1 MTVTSDAS
9 GTWGCGAFQ
18 HQTPAKWFQLQ
29 WPPSWAS
36 VSIAAKE
43 LFPVVASAAMWGGSW
58 TKSRVVFQCDNMA
71 TVQVLSSGSS
81 RDPTMARLLRCLF
94 FFEAYYGFEHE
105 AKHVRGVDN
114 VAADALSRNRA
125 DLFLSLLPHAGSPI
139 THAATLFV
147 GSTPT
152 GHRALLDITSLE
164 QLVSHYFAG
173 GLAQRTRSSYS
184 SAQRRYLAFC
194 QTYHLSPLPLSEYNV
209 CLFAALLASEGC
221 LYSLDWTTGME

>member
-1 MTVTSDAS
+1 MTVTSDAL

-125 DLFLSLLPHAGSPI
+125 DLFLSLLPQAHRSP
-139 THAATLFV
+139 TQLPSSLV
-147 GSTPT
+147 
-152 GHRALLDITSLE
+152 ALLLDTELCWTSP
-164 QLVSHYFAG
+164 
-173 GLAQRTRSSYS
+173 RSSS
-184 SAQRRYLAFC
+184 
-194 QTYHLSPLPLSEYNV
+194 
-209 CLFAALLASEGC
+209 LFLTILQEV
-221 LYSLDWTTGME
+221 